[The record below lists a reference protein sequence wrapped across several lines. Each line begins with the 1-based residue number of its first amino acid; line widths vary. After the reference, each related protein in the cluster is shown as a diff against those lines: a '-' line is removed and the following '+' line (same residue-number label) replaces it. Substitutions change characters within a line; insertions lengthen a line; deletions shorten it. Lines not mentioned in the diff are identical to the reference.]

1 MIIPAKTLDSAK
13 SRLPLPDGER
23 RALALRLAA
32 STIRVALQTSGVGLV
47 LVVNSDSQ
55 IARTSQTAGATVVDE
70 SRPRGLNAAV
80 RLGQREA
87 RRRRPTCPVATLVTD
102 LPRLRTADLEAAL
115 EEYWSLGRPM
125 AVADSHGTGTTMLI
139 QGPEDDLL
147 PQFGENS
154 AHAHQRCGFHLTS
167 EPLRGLREDFDDE
180 DDLLRAVGAPGVNSL
195 RS

>member
-80 RLGQREA
+80 RLGQREDVDRPVPWPLSLLTFLAFEQLIWKRRWRSTGAWAGQWPSLIRTALA
-87 RRRRPTCPVATLVTD
+87 RRCSFRGRRTTCFHSSGRT
-102 LPRLRTADLEAAL
+102 PR
-115 EEYWSLGRPM
+115 
-125 AVADSHGTGTTMLI
+125 MLI
-139 QGPEDDLL
+139 
-147 PQFGENS
+147 
-154 AHAHQRCGFHLTS
+154 
-167 EPLRGLREDFDDE
+167 RGVAFT
-180 DDLLRAVGAPGVNSL
+180 
-195 RS
+195 